1 MFMDVDATE
10 REQIQ
15 TLEASVAEYKEM
27 SDYYLAQM
35 IAREED
41 ISKLKDE
48 LERNEDCLAATSERV
63 QRVTDEL
70 NDAVSKLSTRD
81 GEIRELQAKA
91 AETET
96 VIEDLRFDLQYSTD
110 NVNSHKQ
117 KIRRLERQLRD
128 KNVEV
133 EKVCSSAARTIAQM
147 KEQDKTVHWL
157 QTELMQKDEVW
168 KRENEVL
175 RFAILVLRFLF
186 SILEVLLL
194 FLWIFDFG
202 GEERAR
208 RIVLNILTAVVF
220 FNGLLLDCNP
230 ALKALT
236 AAWLVKFVSD
246 FVATI

>member
-1 MFMDVDATE
+1 
-10 REQIQ
+10 
-15 TLEASVAEYKEM
+15 
-27 SDYYLAQM
+27 
-35 IAREED
+35 
-41 ISKLKDE
+41 
-48 LERNEDCLAATSERV
+48 
-63 QRVTDEL
+63 
-70 NDAVSKLSTRD
+70 
-81 GEIRELQAKA
+81 
-91 AETET
+91 
-96 VIEDLRFDLQYSTD
+96 
-110 NVNSHKQ
+110 
-117 KIRRLERQLRD
+117 
-128 KNVEV
+128 
-133 EKVCSSAARTIAQM
+133 M